1 MSILES
7 EKEIMSKINVTF
19 RNPGDVLE
27 FVRRVEKYPYDMDL
41 SRGSIVVDA
50 KSLLGIMNLGFNQV
64 VSLKVY
70 SEECSQLQQDILEF
84 IAA

>member
-1 MSILES
+1 MMNE
-7 EKEIMSKINVTF
+7 MNVTF
-19 RNPGDVLE
+19 KNPNEVLD
-27 FVRRVEKYPYDMDL
+27 FVTKVEKYPFDMDL
-41 SRGSIVVDA
+41 SRGSVVVDA

-70 SEECSQLQQDILEF
+70 ADECGALCHDIEPY

>member
-1 MSILES
+1 
-7 EKEIMSKINVTF
+7 
-19 RNPGDVLE
+19 
-27 FVRRVEKYPYDMDL
+27 MDL

-64 VSLKVY
+64 ASLKVY
-70 SEECSQLQQDILEF
+70 TDECSDLCRDIERF

>member
-1 MSILES
+1 MSE
-7 EKEIMSKINVTF
+7 INVTF
-19 RNPGDVLE
+19 KNPTEVLD
-27 FVRRVEKYPYDMDL
+27 FVSRVEKYPFDMDL

-64 VSLKVY
+64 VNLKVY
-70 SEECSQLQQDILEF
+70 AEECGELCKDINKY

>member
-1 MSILES
+1 MSE
-7 EKEIMSKINVTF
+7 INVTF
-19 RNPGDVLE
+19 KNPTEVLD
-27 FVRRVEKYPYDMDL
+27 FVSRVEKYPFDMDL

-64 VSLKVY
+64 VNLKVY
-70 SEECSQLQQDILEF
+70 AEECGSLCEDIEKY

>member
-1 MSILES
+1 MS
-7 EKEIMSKINVTF
+7 EIHVMFKNPNEVLDFIN
-19 RNPGDVLE
+19 RIE
-27 FVRRVEKYPYDMDL
+27 RYPYDMDL
-41 SRGSIVVDA
+41 GRGSVVVDA

-70 SEECSQLQQDILEF
+70 AEECTDLCHDIEKY

>member
-1 MSILES
+1 MSE
-7 EKEIMSKINVTF
+7 INVTF
-19 RNPGDVLE
+19 KNPNEVLD
-27 FVRRVEKYPYDMDL
+27 FVSRVAKYPYDMDL

-64 VSLKVY
+64 VNLKVY
-70 SEECSQLQQDILEF
+70 SEECDSLCRDIEKY

>member
-1 MSILES
+1 M
-7 EKEIMSKINVTF
+7 IMSKLNVTF
-19 RNPGDVLE
+19 RNPGEVLE

-50 KSLLGIMNLGFNQV
+50 KSLLGIMNLGFNKI
-64 VSLKVY
+64 VSLKIY
-70 SEECSQLQQDILEF
+70 SEECEDLQQDLKDF

>member
-1 MSILES
+1 
-7 EKEIMSKINVTF
+7 MSKINVTF

-70 SEECSQLQQDILEF
+70 SEDCGQLQQDILEF

>member
-1 MSILES
+1 MSE
-7 EKEIMSKINVTF
+7 INVTF
-19 RNPGDVLE
+19 NNPNEVLD
-27 FVRRVEKYPYDMDL
+27 FVNRVAKYPFDMDL

-70 SEECSQLQQDILEF
+70 AEDCEALCHDIGNY

>member
-1 MSILES
+1 MSE
-7 EKEIMSKINVTF
+7 INVTF
-19 RNPGDVLE
+19 KNPTEVLD
-27 FVRRVEKYPYDMDL
+27 FVSRVEKYPFDMDL

-64 VSLKVY
+64 VNLKVY
-70 SEECSQLQQDILEF
+70 TEECKALCEDIGKY